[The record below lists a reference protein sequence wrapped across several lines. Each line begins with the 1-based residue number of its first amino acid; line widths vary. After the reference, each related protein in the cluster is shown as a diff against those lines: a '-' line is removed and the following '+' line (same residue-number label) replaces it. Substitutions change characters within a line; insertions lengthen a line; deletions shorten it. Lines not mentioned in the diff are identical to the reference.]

1 MSRLATH
8 TLEDAPLEAGWL
20 ALDDAETEDEA
31 WLTELACTRDSVTIH
46 LRDVSF
52 KLGLVI
58 IVELILLP
66 LLLNLPPPA
75 P

>member
-1 MSRLATH
+1 MPRRVLSLVMVGVLSIQYGVTSF
-8 TLEDAPLEAGWL
+8 AG
-20 ALDDAETEDEA
+20 A
-31 WLTELACTRDSVTIH
+31 WLTELACTRDSVPIH

-52 KLGLVI
+52 IKLGLVI